1 MRKLTFIGAIV
12 MASFALSS
20 CGGVG
25 GSSIEND
32 AKEMAELQC
41 AAMDLMEKVMSGDE
55 SVMAE
60 SEEFAKKAEKLQKE
74 IEEKYSSEEDQ
85 EAFIAAFEK
94 ELENCK

>member
-25 GSSIEND
+25 GNSIEKD

-41 AAMDLMEKVMSGDE
+41 ASMGLMEKVMSGDE
-55 SVMAE
+55 SVIEE
-60 SEEFAKKAEKLQKE
+60 SEKYAKKAEKLQKE

-85 EAFIAAFEK
+85 EAFITAFLK

>member
-25 GSSIEND
+25 ANTIEND

-41 AAMDLMEKVMSGDE
+41 AAMDLMGKVMSGDE
-55 SVMAE
+55 SVMKE
-60 SEEFAKKAEKLQKE
+60 SQEFAKRAEELQKE
-74 IEEKYSSEEDQ
+74 IEDKYTSEEDQ
-85 EAFIAAFEK
+85 KTFFAAFQK
-94 ELENCK
+94 ELEKCK